1 VGDEAAFLWFLRFIP
16 MMSTKLLTDSSV
28 YLAREGRD
36 LLPYGASVIGTSYSG
51 HGLQSV
57 ASPYSDDMA
66 MSLLMRLFEEAGW
79 DSGHVHTVSWNPL
92 GELIQPG
99 DAVVL
104 KPNWVF
110 HANRSGQGMDCLV
123 THASVL
129 GAMLDLVW
137 RARPGRIVVGDAP
150 IQGCQMPK
158 LMEVARYSALEQHY
172 AQIGAPVEWR
182 DFRRTVLAN
191 AEGVWD
197 RQTGLRPLEDYVLFD
212 LGVESLLEPIAQ
224 DADRFR
230 VTMYNPDLMRQTHAP
245 GRHQYL
251 VAREIVDADVVVNLP
266 KLKTHKKTCI
276 TGALKNLVGINGNKD
291 YLPHHR
297 RGGSR
302 TGGDCYAG
310 GNLFKWAA
318 ESLSDAANRRE
329 GMRAYLLRQISRGSQ
344 GLALLSGAD
353 KDLEGSWYGNDTIWR
368 TCLDLNRILL
378 YGKLDGTMAEQPQR
392 KVLTLT
398 DAITCG
404 EGEGPLTPTPHP
416 LGMLTLAS
424 NPVAADY
431 VHAHLMGFNWREIPL
446 IREAFGQF
454 RYPICN
460 FRHEDVDVQFEGR
473 QFHQPWPLWNER
485 TFAPPAGWK
494 GHCER

>member
-1 VGDEAAFLWFLRFIP
+1 MNASNKVWVTQMSSPLYRDSDESIPPELDKGVRVTTALLLLRRLFRNAG
-16 MMSTKLLTDSSV
+16 LDSSH
-28 YLAREGRD
+28 
-36 LLPYGASVIGTSYSG
+36 YG
-51 HGLQSV
+51 
-57 ASPYSDDMA
+57 
-66 MSLLMRLFEEAGW
+66 
-79 DSGHVHTVSWNPL
+79 TVEWNPL
-92 GELIQPG
+92 GSLIDTG
-99 DAVVL
+99 DKVVL

-110 HANRSGQGMDCLV
+110 HANRSGQGIDCLV

-129 GAMLDLVW
+129 GAMLDFVL
-137 RARPGRIVVGDAP
+137 RAKPGKVVVGDAP
-150 IQGCQMPK
+150 IQGCDLSK
-158 LMEVARYSALEQHY
+158 LMKVAGYSGLKQHY
-172 AQIGAPVEWR
+172 AQAGDAVEWR

-191 AEGVWD
+191 PNGVWD
-197 RQTGLRPLEDYVLFD
+197 RQTGVRPMEDYVLFD
-212 LGVESLLEPIAQ
+212 LAVESLLEPIVQ

-251 VAREIVDADVVVNLP
+251 IAREVIEADVVINLP
-266 KLKTHKKTCI
+266 KLKTHKKACV

-310 GNLFKWAA
+310 GNPFKLAA
-318 ESLSDAANRRE
+318 ECIIDAANRRE
-329 GMRAYLLRQISRGSQ
+329 GMPAYLLRQASRVS
-344 GLALLSGAD
+344 SGFARLTGAG
-353 KDLEGSWYGNDTIWR
+353 KNLKGNWYGNDTIWR
-368 TCLDLNRILL
+368 TCLDLNRVFL
-378 YGKLDGTMAEQPQR
+378 YGQPDGTMAEQPQR

-398 DAITCG
+398 DAIVCG
-404 EGEGPLTPTPHP
+404 EGEGPLAPTPHP

-431 VHAHLMGFNWREIPL
+431 VHAHLMGFDWRKIPL

-454 RYPICN
+454 RYPICSY
-460 FRHEDVDVQFEGR
+460 RPEDVEVQFEDR
-473 QFHQPWPLWNER
+473 WFRQPWPLWNEKPFV
-485 TFAPPAGWK
+485 TPGGWK